1 MKKILTIVSGLFLG
15 IGVIM
20 LVVAYVVHSNYED
33 FKSHA
38 DLVEAKIVDMS
49 GTSQNP
55 KVMIVYEYGDE
66 TYGPALL
73 GGYSSSMY
81 VGGTVEVYVDRE
93 NPSDF
98 SWGRGIAQLIC
109 LILGLVFAGIG
120 GGIFLVR
127 AISGSGA
134 KRLVKEG
141 DKLVG
146 KVEGVSQNTAV
157 FINGQHPWVVTCV
170 WTKSNGEIYRFKSKN
185 IYTDPMDSFRPGDDI
200 IIYVDRNNMKKY
212 YVDVD
217 QKMSK
222 IHDM

>member
-15 IGVIM
+15 IGVI
-20 LVVAYVVHSNYED
+20 LLIAAYVVRSNYED

-38 DLVEAKIVDMS
+38 DLVEAEIVDMAANK
-49 GTSQNP
+49 QN
-55 KVMIVYEYGDE
+55 VNVLIAYEYGGE

-81 VGGTVEVYVDRE
+81 VGGKVEIYVDRE

-98 SWGRGIAQLIC
+98 SWGSGIAQTVL

-127 AISGSGA
+127 AISGSNA
-134 KRLVKEG
+134 KRLVTEG

>member
-1 MKKILTIVSGLFLG
+1 MKKIITIVSSLFLVIG
-15 IGVIM
+15 IGMLIAA
-20 LVVAYVVHSNYED
+20 LVVRSNNEE

-38 DLVEAKIVDMS
+38 DLVDAEIVDMTAS
-49 GTSQNP
+49 HDN
-55 KVMIVYEYGDE
+55 VRVLIAYEYDGKS
-66 TYGPALL
+66 YGPAVLN
-73 GGYSSSMY
+73 GYSSSMY
-81 VGGTVEVYVDRE
+81 VGGTVEIYVDRE

-98 SWGRGIAQLIC
+98 SWGSGIAQTVL

-127 AISGSGA
+127 AISGSNA

-185 IYTDPMDSFRPGDDI
+185 IYTDPMDTFRPGDDI

>member
-1 MKKILTIVSGLFLG
+1 MKKIITIVSSLFLVIG
-15 IGVIM
+15 IGMLIAA
-20 LVVAYVVHSNYED
+20 LVVRSNNEE

-38 DLVEAKIVDMS
+38 DLVDAEIVDMTAS
-49 GTSQNP
+49 HDN
-55 KVMIVYEYGDE
+55 VRVLIAYEYDGK
-66 TYGPALL
+66 TYGPAVLN
-73 GGYSSSMY
+73 GYSSSMY
-81 VGGTVEVYVDRE
+81 VGGTVEIYVDRE

-98 SWGRGIAQLIC
+98 SWGSGIAQTIL

-134 KRLVKEG
+134 KRLVTEG

>member
-1 MKKILTIVSGLFLG
+1 MKKILNIVSGLFLA

-98 SWGRGIAQLIC
+98 SWGSGIAQTIL

>member
-1 MKKILTIVSGLFLG
+1 MKKILNIVAGLFLAV
-15 IGVIM
+15 GVI
-20 LVVAYVVHSNYED
+20 LLIATYVVHSNYED

-38 DLVEAKIVDMS
+38 DLVDAEIVDM
-49 GTSQNP
+49 TASQDN
-55 KVMIVYEYGDE
+55 VRVLIAYEYDGKS
-66 TYGPALL
+66 YGPAMLN
-73 GGYSSSMY
+73 GYSSSMY
-81 VGGTVEVYVDRE
+81 VGGTVEIYVDRE

-98 SWGRGIAQLIC
+98 SWGRGIAQTIL

-146 KVEGVSQNTAV
+146 KVENVSRNTAV
-157 FINGQHPWVVTCV
+157 EINGENPWVVVCT

-185 IYTDPMDSFRPGDDI
+185 IYTDPMDTFRPGDDI

-217 QKMSK
+217 QKMSM